1 MPNIEISNGELA
13 DKWTII
19 QIKIS
24 MLNNPDQQ
32 QELAKEVSCL
42 IPFLIELSRDNKV
55 DLLIEELKDTNQIIW
70 NLMEKIYELHLEM
83 NAEYVKLTLDIT
95 RFNQKR
101 AFLKREI
108 DILSK
113 SNLKEAKSFFENPT
127 FVIHEKKND

>member
-24 MLNNPDQQ
+24 MLNNPDQL
-32 QELAKEVSCL
+32 QELTKEASCL
-42 IPFLIELSRDNKV
+42 KPFLIELSRDNKV
-55 DLLIEELKDTNQIIW
+55 DSLIKELKNTNQIIW
-70 NLMEKIYELHLEM
+70 NLMEKIYELHVNM
-83 NAEYVKLTLDIT
+83 NTEYVTLTLDIT

-101 AFLKREI
+101 AFLKKEI

-127 FVIHEKKND
+127 FVIDEKKND

>member
-1 MPNIEISNGELA
+1 MPKIEISNGELA

-24 MLNNPDQQ
+24 MLNNPDQLQ
-32 QELAKEVSCL
+32 DLTQEASCL
-42 IPFLIELSRDNKV
+42 KPFVIELSRENKV

-70 NLMEKIYELHLEM
+70 NLMEKIYELHLKM
-83 NAEYVKLTLDIT
+83 NTEYVELTLNIT
-95 RFNQKR
+95 RLNQKR

-113 SNLKEAKSFFENPT
+113 SNLKEAKSFFENTT
-127 FVIHEKKND
+127 FVIDEKKND